1 MTFVLR
7 ETVTDEAWSRL
18 SRLIRI
24 AFWGLNIRLAMM
36 VVLSLFPGGIMQV
49 RDVIEN
55 GYWHRR

>member
-7 ETVTDEAWSRL
+7 ETVTDEA
-18 SRLIRI
+18 
-24 AFWGLNIRLAMM
+24 WGLNIRLAMM